1 MILGTIQS
9 APANRRQY
17 TIDYSDWLQRGETLV
32 SVVFSID
39 SGPATIDTV
48 SYSPSATE
56 VRFFLN
62 GGTPGS
68 NYNIFAFATTTFGQQ
83 RTDQLAVYVATPGM
97 P

>member
-1 MILGTIQS
+1 MILGTINS
-9 APANRRQY
+9 APGNRLQY

-48 SYSPSATE
+48 SYSPRATE
-56 VRFFLN
+56 TRFFLN

-83 RTDQLAVYVATPGM
+83 RTDQLAVNVAAAGS
-97 P
+97 